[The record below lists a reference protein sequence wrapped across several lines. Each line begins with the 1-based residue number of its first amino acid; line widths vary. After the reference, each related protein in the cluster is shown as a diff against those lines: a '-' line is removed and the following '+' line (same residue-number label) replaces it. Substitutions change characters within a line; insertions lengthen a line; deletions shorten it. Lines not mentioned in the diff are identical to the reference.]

1 MHVNLWLWSLYVNQW
16 NLVFI
21 YLLTL
26 AIHEI
31 TVHKTCMTE
40 EICLF
45 TMIWEDGVLKH
56 THILDGMHTD
66 CSSVHQQYN
75 RYLQFFSAYTVL
87 LICIFHIMPAVCFVF
102 LYIAGSSH
110 PWMVLLHTV
119 YTTGCHLIRYMW
131 LDTTLYLLSWLQ

>member
-21 YLLTL
+21 CLLTL

-45 TMIWEDGVLKH
+45 TMIWEYGVLKC
-56 THILDGMHTD
+56 TRRLDCMHTD

-75 RYLQFFSAYTVL
+75 RYLQFFL
-87 LICIFHIMPAVCFVF
+87 LIQYYRYVYFILCQLFA
-102 LYIAGSSH
+102 LYFFI
-110 PWMVLLHTV
+110 
-119 YTTGCHLIRYMW
+119 
-131 LDTTLYLLSWLQ
+131 LQAQVICGWYCCTQFTQLVVIWSGTFDWTPDSTC